1 MNGQKKVNIPIDE
14 LIKLRREVHQN
25 PEVSCDEEET
35 AKRIMR
41 FIEPHKPDEII
52 MNLGGHGVAAIYNG
66 EEDGE
71 TVLIRGDID
80 ALPIQEINAFDYMS
94 LVPGV
99 SHKCGHDGHLT
110 IIAGLSSYLSNNRP
124 AKGRV
129 VLLFQPAEENGMG
142 AKAVIEDEKFE
153 RIKPTYAFALHNLPG
168 YPLHEVVYKNDSF
181 TAAATSIIVKLNGKT
196 AHAAEPEKGHNP
208 ALAIAEILQK
218 VEDRTQPD
226 ITQVDFR
233 LSTPVYLTMGEKAY
247 GISAGYGEVHLTL
260 RTWNNEVMDTFKA
273 EVEEI
278 ALSTAKKYRLKPEI
292 SWTQTFAAN
301 VNDDDCVEI
310 IKKAA
315 EQNGYHTTNRQEPF
329 KWGEDFGLFTQKIK
343 KGAMFGIGSGGN
355 TPALHNPDYDFP
367 DEIIET
373 GVKMFSSIIDKIL
386 NN

>member
-1 MNGQKKVNIPIDE
+1 MNLPIDD
-14 LIKLRREVHQN
+14 LIKLRKEVHQN
-25 PEVSCDEEET
+25 PEVSCKEKET
-35 AKRIMR
+35 SERIVQ

-52 MNLGGHGVAAIYNG
+52 VNLGGHGVAAIYNG
-66 EEDGE
+66 QEEGE

-80 ALPIQEINAFDYMS
+80 ALPIQEINNFEYMS
-94 LVPGV
+94 LKPGV

-110 IIAGLSSYLSNNRP
+110 IIAGLSAHLSKNRP
-124 AKGRV
+124 KKGRV

-153 RIKPTYAFALHNLPG
+153 RIKPDYAFALHNLPN
-168 YPLHEVVYKNDSF
+168 YPLHEIVWKNNSF
-181 TAAATSIIVKLNGKT
+181 TAAATSIIIKLNGKT

-218 VEDRTQPD
+218 VEERTLPD
-226 ITQVDFR
+226 ITQEDFR
-233 LSTPVYLTMGEKAY
+233 LSTPIYITMGEKAY

-260 RTWNNEVMDTFKA
+260 RTWSNDVMDTFKA
-273 EVEEI
+273 EVEGI
-278 ALSTAKKYRLKPEI
+278 ARERAKEYELTPEI

-301 VNDDDCVEI
+301 QNDDDCVEI
-310 IKKAA
+310 IKQAA
-315 EQNGYHTTNRQEPF
+315 EANGFHTTNRQEPF
-329 KWGEDFGLFTQKIK
+329 KWGEDFGLFTQLMK
-343 KGAMFGIGSGGN
+343 KGAMFGLGSGEN

-367 DEIIET
+367 DKIIET